1 MKKACIQVAIC
12 IQANFLAI
20 FRYLKPESVQVSIH
34 VPYIDYSVRD
44 NWRPEQRA
52 GDCFLV
58 AEQGRSRRSAEY
70 FEVAALPYHKQ
81 SW

>member
-1 MKKACIQVAIC
+1 MRFYLNSRLV
-12 IQANFLAI
+12 FTI

-58 AEQGRSRRSAEY
+58 AEQGRSGRSAEY
-70 FEVAALPYHKQ
+70 LEVAALTYHKQ
-81 SW
+81 PW